1 MRQPGHSRKHEP
13 GQVLVE
19 FVLVLPLLLLLLLG
33 IAEFTIA
40 VLSYNTLA
48 DAARQGA
55 RYGIVHPDDVTNIE
69 AAARDATSWL
79 DQDALTF
86 TVNSDMSARTVS
98 VLAEYD
104 LNLISGV
111 IIEAVGGNPTV
122 HLHAVS
128 TMQME
133 Y

>member
-1 MRQPGHSRKHEP
+1 MRQSRRFAWYER
-13 GQVLVE
+13 GQALVE

-33 IAEFTIA
+33 IAEFAIA

-55 RYGIVHPDDVTNIE
+55 RYGIVHPDDVATIE
-69 AAARDATSWL
+69 AVARDATSWL

-86 TVNSDMSARTVS
+86 TVNSDMGARTVS

-111 IIEAVGGNPTV
+111 VIEAVGGNPTV
-122 HLHAVS
+122 HLHAIS
-128 TMQME
+128 TMQVE